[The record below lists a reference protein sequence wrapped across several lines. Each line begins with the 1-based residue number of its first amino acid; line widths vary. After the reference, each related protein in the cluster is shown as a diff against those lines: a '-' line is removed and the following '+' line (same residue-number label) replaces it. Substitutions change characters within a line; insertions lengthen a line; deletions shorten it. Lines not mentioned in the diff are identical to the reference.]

1 MPHTLPETDQLD
13 RDIALLL
20 ARDARTSFRQIASH
34 VGVTEGTVRAR
45 VRRLQASGLLRL
57 EPIVDI
63 GVDSEDG
70 VPATSRHMVIYT
82 LRCLPGSIDRVRDA
96 VLAIPRIEALYDA
109 NAAHRLVAIALVDSL
124 AELASTTDR
133 VLALD
138 GLREAESEVVLQ
150 TIKYDPTI
158 GPIATAENQ
167 PAASPDP
174 A

>member
-20 ARDARTSFRQIASH
+20 VRDARTSFRQIASH

-167 PAASPDP
+167 PAAPPDP